1 MSDYV
6 ALIENFYAGFQAGEA
21 GVMAASYHPDA
32 TFEDPVFKLR
42 GDEIGD
48 MWRMFCAGDN
58 DVEVEYSGIN
68 VVGEEGSAHW
78 EARYVFGPKRRP
90 VHNRIDATFKFTEGL
105 IIHHRDDF
113 DLAAWSRQALGLP
126 GKLLGSTAWLQT
138 RVRDQAAHQLKRFRT
153 SPD

>member
-1 MSDYV
+1 MSDYI
-6 ALIENFYAGFQAGEA
+6 ALIENFYTGFRAGEA
-21 GVMAASYHPDA
+21 SVMAASYHPDA
-32 TFEDPVFKLR
+32 IFEDPVFKLR

-48 MWRMFCAGDN
+48 MWRMFCTGDN
-58 DVEVEYSGIN
+58 GVEIEYSGVA
-68 VVGEEGSAHW
+68 VVGEDATAHW
-78 EARYVFGPKRRP
+78 EAQYVFGPKRRP

-126 GKLLGSTAWLQT
+126 GKLFGSTAWLQT

-153 SPD
+153 RPD